1 MKKTNKWL
9 LTMAAASITVHT
21 AAALPAAHAAE
32 AEGAA
37 VRAMV
42 SDMQGTLK
50 WNTRDKSANISLGD
64 TTAVFRTGSAK
75 AALDSV
81 EVTLDQAPSIENGKL
96 YISEQAAKQLRDRV
110 IAAQNGTG
118 YKLAGS
124 FQMPSG
130 KAEIAAST
138 PDGSRLLVTEA
149 DKGSV
154 SVLDITYT
162 DQVSEIK
169 NISFHSLSDKAE
181 VTSVAVMP
189 DGKHAIAVI
198 RTGDN
203 FNDPNPGMA
212 AVINLDTY
220 EIAKVYETGIGPD
233 SIAISRDGNYAV
245 IAIEDEEIDPKTE
258 EFDYAA
264 NKRPGSIAVLHF
276 PEGNVLAG
284 ELVQVPVDLSGVKGA
299 IYPHEPQPEYVAI
312 SPDSTTAAVTLQ
324 ENNVIAVV
332 DLKTRKLVRI
342 FALGTTSHAADAK
355 DDDRVSF
362 TDEITARYEPD
373 GIAFTTD
380 GRYLL
385 TANEGDLGEDEFKDG
400 VKAGGRNIAV
410 WSLEGDKIYDS
421 ADVIDKAAA
430 RVGSYPDGRSEK
442 KGSEVENLTIAK
454 VNGRDIAA
462 VASERADAILF
473 FDLSNPEAP
482 ALLGLIPTAGESPEG
497 IHYVNT
503 SDTFISADEGTGTIS
518 FYKRQQ

>member
-9 LTMAAASITVHT
+9 LVMAAAFITTV
-21 AAALPAAHAAE
+21 AALPAAHAAE
-32 AEGAA
+32 AESEA
-37 VRAMV
+37 VRTMV
-42 SDMQGTLK
+42 SDMQGALK
-50 WNTRDKSANISLGD
+50 WNGKDKSANVSLGD

-75 AALDSV
+75 AVLDGV
-81 EVTLDQAPSIENGKL
+81 EVTLDQAPYIDNGKL
-96 YISEQAAKQLRDRV
+96 YISENTAKQLRGSV
-110 IAAQNGTG
+110 IDAQNRTG
-118 YKLAGS
+118 YELAGS

-162 DQVSEIK
+162 DQVREVKS
-169 NISFHSLSDKAE
+169 ISFSSLSDKAE

-212 AVINLDTY
+212 AVIDLDTY
-220 EIAKVYETGIGPD
+220 EIAKVYEIGIGPD
-233 SIAISRDGNYAV
+233 SIAISRDGSYAV

-284 ELVQVPVDLSGVKGA
+284 ELVQVSVDLSGVEGA
-299 IYPHEPQPEYVAI
+299 VYPHEPQPEYVAI
-312 SPDSTTAAVTLQ
+312 SPDSATAAVTLQ
-324 ENNVIAVV
+324 ENNAIAVV
-332 DLKTRKLVRI
+332 DLRTRKLVRV

-355 DDDRVSF
+355 DDGRVSF

-373 GIAFTTD
+373 GIAFTSD

-421 ADVIDKAAA
+421 ADLIDKAAA
-430 RVGSYPDGRSEK
+430 RVGLYPDGRSEK
-442 KGSEVENLTIAK
+442 KGSEVENLTIAQ
-454 VNGRDIAA
+454 VNGHDVAA

-473 FDLSNPEAP
+473 FDLSNPESP

-497 IHYVNT
+497 IHYV
-503 SDTFISADEGTGTIS
+503 SASGMFVSADEGTGTIS

>member
-9 LTMAAASITVHT
+9 LAMAAASITT
-21 AAALPAAHAAE
+21 AAALPAVHAAE
-32 AEGAA
+32 AKGEA
-37 VRAMV
+37 VRSMV

-50 WNTRDKSANISLGD
+50 WNTGDKSANISLGD
-64 TTAVFRTGSAK
+64 ITAVFRTGSAK
-75 AALDSV
+75 AVLDGA
-81 EVTLDQAPSIENGKL
+81 EVTLDQAPYIEDGKL
-96 YISEQAAKQLRDRV
+96 YISENTARQLRGSLID
-110 IAAQNGTG
+110 AQNRTG
-118 YKLAGS
+118 YELAGS

-162 DQVSEIK
+162 DQVNELK
-169 NISFHSLSDKAE
+169 TISFSSLSGKAE

-212 AVINLDTY
+212 AVIDLDTY
-220 EIAKVYETGIGPD
+220 EIAKVYEIGIGPD
-233 SIAISRDGNYAV
+233 SIAISRDGSYAV
-245 IAIEDEEIDPKTE
+245 IAIEDEEMDPKTE
-258 EFDYAA
+258 EFDYTA

-284 ELVQVPVDLSGVKGA
+284 ELVQVPVDLNGVEGA
-299 IYPHEPQPEYVAI
+299 MYPHEPQPEYVAI

-324 ENNVIAVV
+324 ENNAIAIV
-332 DLKTRKLVRI
+332 DLKARKLVRI
-342 FALGTTSHAADAK
+342 FALGTTTHAADAK
-355 DDDRVSF
+355 DDGRVSF

-373 GIAFTTD
+373 GITFTSD

-410 WSLEGDKIYDS
+410 WSLDGDKIYDS
-421 ADVIDKAAA
+421 ADLIDKAAA
-430 RVGSYPDGRSEK
+430 RVGLYPDGRSEK
-442 KGSEVENLTIAK
+442 KGSEVENLTIAQ

-473 FDLSNPEAP
+473 FDLSNPESP

-497 IHYVNT
+497 IHYVNAR
-503 SDTFISADEGTGTIS
+503 DMFVSADEGTGTIS